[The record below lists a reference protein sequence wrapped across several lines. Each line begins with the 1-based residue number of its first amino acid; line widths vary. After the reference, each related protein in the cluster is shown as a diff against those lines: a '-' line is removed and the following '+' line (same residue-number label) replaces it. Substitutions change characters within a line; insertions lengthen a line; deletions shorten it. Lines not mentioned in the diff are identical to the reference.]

1 MCSSAAT
8 KLTAWRDSRGGF
20 RNEDR
25 PGIVSNPDAWR
36 GGPGAAAMAIGQVA
50 AEEGVKESTT
60 SLYDDCQSSG
70 CILWDTDLARCHEPR
85 LRHRGAGY
93 RLRNSPTEG
102 RDGTMSQRR
111 HARSDTGVV
120 RARRLTVPVLHGA
133 LDFVI
138 LSAVIRLVTAGI
150 QGLFDALAVGQ
161 LVASLLAGAV
171 LAIGAETCV
180 AVRRDRRQGLILAW
194 IIRD

>member
-1 MCSSAAT
+1 
-8 KLTAWRDSRGGF
+8 
-20 RNEDR
+20 
-25 PGIVSNPDAWR
+25 
-36 GGPGAAAMAIGQVA
+36 
-50 AEEGVKESTT
+50 
-60 SLYDDCQSSG
+60 
-70 CILWDTDLARCHEPR
+70 
-85 LRHRGAGY
+85 
-93 RLRNSPTEG
+93 
-102 RDGTMSQRR
+102 MSQRR

-194 IIRD
+194 ISASVIGWSLALVQETYSEAGISYGWQVMVGISLFAGAFLALYQLSLVVTGLHRAST